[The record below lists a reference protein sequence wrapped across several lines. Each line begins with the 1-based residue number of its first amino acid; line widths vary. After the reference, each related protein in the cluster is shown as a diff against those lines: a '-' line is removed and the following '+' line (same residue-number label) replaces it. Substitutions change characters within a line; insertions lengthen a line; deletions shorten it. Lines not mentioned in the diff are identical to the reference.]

1 MDFKRNKQTG
11 RKWMEI
17 MKPIKIKM
25 DETEQDF
32 CIKSFFKDT
41 DDTNQAKRDVSRLK

>member
-1 MDFKRNKQTG
+1 
-11 RKWMEI
+11 MEI

-32 CIKSFFKDT
+32 CIKSFFKT
-41 DDTNQAKRDVSRLK
+41 QTTPIKLNGMFLG